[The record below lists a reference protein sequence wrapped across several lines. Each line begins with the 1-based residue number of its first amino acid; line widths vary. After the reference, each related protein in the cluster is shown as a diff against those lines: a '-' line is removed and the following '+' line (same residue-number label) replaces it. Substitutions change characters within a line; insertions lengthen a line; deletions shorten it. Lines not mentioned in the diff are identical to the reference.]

1 MTQDDQGP
9 QSPRRPHDQT
19 AVDDTRS
26 PGDRGSGDVRNESRD
41 VRGERREDLRSERGD
56 DVRGDGRSEDAS
68 RASEPYEQ
76 TALREDRDGRRET
89 TTATDAD
96 VSGRMT
102 GTHRTADDRQERS
115 DAHDHDRSDRDDR
128 SERHDGSERND
139 VRERRVVEEPRRE
152 LKHKTSAAAVFA
164 LVFGLAALFCALT
177 AILSPLAVL
186 FGLIG
191 LVLGIVGLGK
201 ARRPGVTGKGVA
213 VGGLVMSL
221 LGLLLGAAVIAGLS
235 VLINDEARLDQLQ
248 SRLDDLRNDLPT
260 GTEVR
265 ESVDPS

>member
-9 QSPRRPHDQT
+9 QSPRRPHDET

-26 PGDRGSGDVRNESRD
+26 PGDRGTSD
-41 VRGERREDLRSERGD
+41 VRGESRDDVRSERGD
-56 DVRGDGRSEDAS
+56 DVRGDGRSDGS
-68 RASEPYEQ
+68 RASEPYGQ

-115 DAHDHDRSDRDDR
+115 YAHDHDRSDRSDR
-128 SERHDGSERND
+128 SERHDGSERHD
-139 VRERRVVEEPRRE
+139 VRGRRDVDEPRRE
-152 LKHKTSAAAVFA
+152 LRHKTSAAAVFA

-191 LVLGIVGLGK
+191 LVLGAVGLRK

>member
-9 QSPRRPHDQT
+9 QSPRRPHDET

-26 PGDRGSGDVRNESRD
+26 PGDRGTRD
-41 VRGERREDLRSERGD
+41 VRGESRDDVRSERGD
-56 DVRGDGRSEDAS
+56 DVRGDGRSDGS

-76 TALREDRDGRRET
+76 TSLREDRDGRRET

-102 GTHRTADDRQERS
+102 GTHRTVDDRQERS
-115 DAHDHDRSDRDDR
+115 DAHDDDRSDRNDR
-128 SERHDGSERND
+128 SERHD
-139 VRERRVVEEPRRE
+139 VRERRVVDEPRRE

-191 LVLGIVGLGK
+191 LVLGAVGLRK